1 MPILIFFAWARC
13 TIFHTFFNNT
23 WHDIC
28 PRTCD
33 MNHTPSGEIKQKPSA
48 CAGCLR
54 LRISGSMKFIAVATA
69 WDLIR
74 GSLELNGEV

>member
-1 MPILIFFAWARC
+1 
-13 TIFHTFFNNT
+13 
-23 WHDIC
+23 
-28 PRTCD
+28 